1 MGKYSKRKAAKQ
13 RKALTAT
20 IAVAS
25 AILVL
30 LIAVL
35 VILGRDKA
43 PEEVVPGTTTEAPGA
58 STVAGKVSNVKTL
71 QVESVKEEG
80 ETVIVETTYGTVK
93 YPYAFSDLVIVE
105 AETFENHAVLEFKAE
120 IDGTEYKLY
129 TLIFNGEEGIPVGK
143 LTVDGETYVVT
154 ALFHDV
160 TGLSNDN
167 MVTFY
172 AVQETF
178 NDVVNSL
185 SENEGFTAED

>member
-1 MGKYSKRKAAKQ
+1 MGKYDKKKAVKQ
-13 RKALTAT
+13 RKMLTAA

-35 VILGRDKA
+35 LILGRDKA
-43 PEEVVPGTTTEAPGA
+43 PEEVVPGTTTEAPV
-58 STVAGKVSNVKTL
+58 TEIRSNVKAML
-71 QVESVKEEG
+71 VESIQEEG
-80 ETVIVETTYGTVK
+80 DTVIVQTTYGTVK

-105 AETFENHAVLEFKAE
+105 AQTFENHAVLEFKAE
-120 IDGTEYKLY
+120 LDGTEYKLY
-129 TLIFNGEEGIPVGK
+129 TLTFALDRGEEGIPVGE
-143 LTVDGETYVVT
+143 LPVDGKTYVVT

-160 TGLSNDN
+160 TGLDDDN

-185 SENEGFTAED
+185 SENEGFTAAN